1 MHFAEKYLEIAE
13 KYSEIAF
20 TEINEVYWLIAT
32 INIIGGGREVVIS
45 LMQIPRFFWTNYMLL
60 EILYFVLPTSKK
72 RECMHF
78 AVKCAFFSVNIYNT
92 PTKRQ
97 T

>member
-1 MHFAEKYLEIAE
+1 M
-13 KYSEIAF
+13 
-20 TEINEVYWLIAT
+20 
-32 INIIGGGREVVIS
+32 R
-45 LMQIPRFFWTNYMLL
+45 IPRFFLTNYTPL

-92 PTKRQ
+92 PTKHQ